1 MAITM
6 NVKQGGN
13 GNFSEGWQK
22 VTVKS
27 ARYGQLDN
35 GAKYIDVFF
44 NDYPDSFNMRMY
56 AKTSK
61 AGEEF
66 AIANL
71 FRFAN
76 AGIMEVADGANHGDK
91 VVKIDDTATN
101 LVEKTFWIY
110 LYKNEEG
117 YSRVLQRI
125 APDEFEGTLDTFTEN
140 DVNYWKERAEKYFA
154 EWVKPN
160 IGSTVAEKT
169 DDVPF

>member
-13 GNFSEGWQK
+13 GNFSEGWHK

-110 LYKNEEG
+110 LYKIPRTKII
-117 YSRVLQRI
+117 SI
-125 APDEFEGTLDTFTEN
+125 
-140 DVNYWKERAEKYFA
+140 
-154 EWVKPN
+154 
-160 IGSTVAEKT
+160 
-169 DDVPF
+169 